1 MRPARAGMCARRPR
15 SQWRV
20 RAGFAPV
27 SLTPPTN
34 EPRQC
39 SVGGP
44 MTVNLTRI
52 YTKLGDGGETHLGD
66 MSRVPKTHPR
76 IEAYGDVD
84 ELNAQ
89 IGVALTLEDMP
100 APYR

>member
-1 MRPARAGMCARRPR
+1 
-15 SQWRV
+15 
-20 RAGFAPV
+20 
-27 SLTPPTN
+27 
-34 EPRQC
+34 
-39 SVGGP
+39 

-76 IEAYGDVD
+76 IEAYGAID

-89 IGVALTLEDMP
+89 IGLTLTVDGLP
-100 APYR
+100 GHYADWPTKRSRTCWWIWAR